1 MSWLNK
7 SLSHLQEISSTV
19 SNFAED
25 VLAAEPPPL
34 ENGED
39 ASDLRKERDFYKSE
53 VEKLRAHSI
62 NGGGSSIEQ
71 RIEIDDVRRKNEEY
85 QSRFEDL
92 SNQVTNLSEELE
104 DSIAENDKFS
114 KQNSKLSKQNS
125 TLLAQVDELSK
136 DNESLQKS
144 LEEVDAVHQEEIQ
157 ALLAQRDQLKSQL
170 DPSELAHSKS
180 QAAEIQKLKEEL
192 DALKVQRTES
202 PTPSSPS
209 PTPTSPSSAPD
220 FKLKMAKLQKQYKA
234 KIQALETKLKNAES
248 NYETMEKSYHE
259 TLSNT
264 SNTIAEEYKEKTQE
278 LEKKLEAAT
287 RQNEESS
294 ERIGK
299 MKEFVEILKNK
310 KDLLE
315 TELVMLKKQLEDTR
329 TIAEA
334 ANDHTNIEKKLE
346 FYMDKCQSLEAGVVM
361 SDTAKKQAVD
371 ENERTLRAL
380 NLAEDELQKSETM
393 NKNIQRHCQTLI
405 EQAEKQAQS
414 QLEIEAEL
422 EKLQDDKR
430 DLVQSLSEQKEK
442 ATELTTELKK
452 TSKKLKNVENEHKK
466 KYSAMETQLGEQ
478 VADISQKLEE
488 AEAKILGFKTM
499 AVDNDEAQAAVADG
513 IAKLRTENS
522 EKREQIQSLKDEL
535 ESSTKKLQNRLD
547 GCLLRE
553 KDLKCKL
560 SESKELVAQ
569 CEKEKSELVKKLKI
583 AAKSDVII
591 ADLRKANDS
600 LDKNF
605 VSQGH
610 KLARIEEELHACQ
623 RILEPVNKRKLELEE
638 TLAQYEKQYLANK
651 DTDIEKERD
660 MYRESSLRL
669 EKERADLEQKLIEFE
684 RISGET
690 QVAVAQMHAQNKE
703 DTKKSVESHENAIKK
718 YEENIKELEDEVA
731 EKMSRI
737 NELIASQASNTER
750 DEQIELLRENQKEEL
765 KRRDSL
771 VKKMEEDRAL
781 LTKMMAEAKNRADT
795 NEDSAEKFEKVLR
808 QRNEAYETLK
818 TVEEMM
824 AVKTKRMEQL
834 EEIRQSLEADLAEQT
849 QEYEAETN
857 SLLTAKTEACNKL
870 KALEK
875 ELATEKK
882 ARLRLKRDLEQDQE
896 IKKLQNADEE
906 SEVTANLRQELG
918 NLTSEIKN
926 KDDELSRMVVR
937 LTTLEEA
944 ENLLFSKVDVLEKQ
958 LSEERSEKSTVQEQ
972 ARILAE
978 KLKEI
983 ECHDSTVTTETALGQ
998 PEKES
1003 VEEKR
1008 VSNTT
1013 DGPEIEKLNET
1024 IEVLRDAE
1032 SSMFSK
1038 IQSLE
1043 KELAEAKMRSSV
1055 DPTMVAEIAA
1065 LKAEIV
1071 SLREREAFLSSNI
1084 EGLEKQLVEEKD
1096 VTEKLDAEIGELRAE
1111 LSSTLEQLED
1121 AEAAAQEAGS
1131 LLEQL
1136 RAVEQANLALKENLK
1151 TFENASTHATH
1162 LQSQIQQLQTAY
1174 AAKEHELATLQ
1185 KQLLASSE
1193 NSESSASIEMLQSA
1207 LIQREH
1213 QVEQA
1218 MKTSQMLEQQLRL
1231 MHEKQQEKL
1240 SDPDNMLEEQIAH
1253 LEAEKEYLQHV
1264 LKETKKESQEISNR
1278 LQETGQLLQA
1288 KSKQLDEFATKI
1300 DEAKRISDRQEMT
1313 QEAMNKL
1320 SHLVRAK
1327 DDEIEALNSKNQS
1340 LTEILRSDDAN
1351 KLINSKLE
1359 EIDALNKRVIEQ
1371 KQENGQLKD
1380 AIRKLETSCAVVNK
1394 QFDEYNEAIASER
1407 EDMRSLISAHEQ
1419 LHSQA
1424 EETELELAKLRIIVG
1439 KIRAHP
1445 QSRKSQIVE
1454 SASPSTVE
1462 INGDR
1467 DMLAHSVKN
1476 LRERCAG
1483 LEATNVAIKRDNDAL
1498 REQLM
1503 DRRDKWDNLELLN
1516 KKMAAEISSRDERMA
1531 EQLESIAELKANLIK
1546 KDQQLKDTE
1555 KDISEVDRLRERLV
1569 QVDLDHSE
1577 ELQLIQSNEERL
1589 QEQVDS
1595 LRSGLNDVT
1604 GARKDLEEKQQ
1615 ENARGQE
1622 IKEKQLLA
1630 ELEAAKKRD
1639 LANEKSISELR
1650 QFIDNF
1656 RDQKELEAK
1665 NKARRHGIEIQ
1676 RAQTEI
1682 NGLRQEITQLQ
1693 GRLTAAVAKKE
1704 ESKHLELQLLESEE
1718 KFDRLRAVI
1727 DEKAIE
1733 LDKSRKRLAE
1743 AREAAQKT
1751 IDKELAKNLLLKYI
1765 ALPAAKKEEGH
1776 SVLQHVF
1783 GLTAEELEQAT
1794 NSGAGWS
1801 SWLRAPRA
1809 VPVALDPNKSF
1820 SELLV
1825 NYLESNSQPANETQT
1840 PNQNNLPPLPANA
1853 MVGDIGRTTSS
1864 DNRDRGIEGRNAFT
1878 SPSIMSPLMTPSSK
1892 HQNAL
1897 LKGLLDD
1904 E

>member
-1 MSWLNK
+1 MNHVVSRRTTSTRERRRCVRSAERTRL
-7 SLSHLQEISSTV
+7 LQ
-19 SNFAED
+19 
-25 VLAAEPPPL
+25 
-34 ENGED
+34 
-39 ASDLRKERDFYKSE
+39 
-53 VEKLRAHSI
+53 
-62 NGGGSSIEQ
+62 
-71 RIEIDDVRRKNEEY
+71 
-85 QSRFEDL
+85 
-92 SNQVTNLSEELE
+92 
-104 DSIAENDKFS
+104 
-114 KQNSKLSKQNS
+114 
-125 TLLAQVDELSK
+125 

-144 LEEVDAVHQEEIQ
+144 LEDVDAVHQEEIQ
-157 ALLAQRDQLKSQL
+157 AVLAQRDQLKSQL
-170 DPSELAHSKS
+170 DPTELALTKS
-180 QAAEIQKLKEEL
+180 QAAEIQKLKHEL
-192 DALKVQRTES
+192 DLFKRTES
-202 PTPSSPS
+202 PTFPRSSSPTQS
-209 PTPTSPSSAPD
+209 DIKPD
-220 FKLKMAKLQKQYKA
+220 IKLKMAKLQKQNKA
-234 KIQALETKLKNAES
+234 KIQALEAKLKETEENCASYKTINEELEAKVAKNERDYLNLIDKEAE
-248 NYETMEKSYHE
+248 MKLVFEKQVKE
-259 TLSNT
+259 LTARVLNQEEK
-264 SNTIAEEYKEKTQE
+264 NGEGIAEVDEIAKEHREKTQE

-287 RQNEESS
+287 RQNDESS
-294 ERIGK
+294 DRIGK

-371 ENERTLRAL
+371 ENERTLKAL
-380 NLAEDELQKSETM
+380 HLKEEELQKTETM
-393 NKNIQRHCQTLI
+393 KMNIQRHCQTLI

-422 EKLQDDKR
+422 EKLQNDKR
-430 DLVQSLSEQKEK
+430 DLVQSLTEQKER
-442 ATELTTELKK
+442 ANELQTELKK

-466 KYSAMETQLGEQ
+466 KYSMMETQLSEQ

-488 AEAKILGFKTM
+488 ADAKILGFKTM

-513 IAKLRTENS
+513 ISKLRRENS

-535 ESSTKKLQNRLD
+535 DVSTKKLQNRLD

-553 KDLKCKL
+553 KDLKNKV

-569 CEKEKSELVKKLKI
+569 CEKEKSELAKKLKK
-583 AAKSDVII
+583 AAKSDIII
-591 ADLRKANDS
+591 ADLRKQNDS

-605 VSQGH
+605 ISQGH
-610 KLARIEEELHACQ
+610 KLARIEEELNACQ
-623 RILEPVNKRKLELEE
+623 RILEPVNVRKIELEE
-638 TLAQYEKQYLANK
+638 KLALYEKQYLANK
-651 DTDIEKERD
+651 DMNIEKERD

-669 EKERADLEQKLIEFE
+669 EKERGDLEQKLLEFE

-690 QVAVAQMHAQNKE
+690 QVAVAQMHAQNKDE
-703 DTKKSVESHENAIKK
+703 TKKLVELHEKTINK
-718 YEENIKELEDEVA
+718 YEENIKELEEEVA

-737 NELIASQASNTER
+737 NELIASESSNTEQ
-750 DEQIELLRENQKEEL
+750 DEQIKLLRDSHKEEL

-781 LTKMMAEAKNRADT
+781 LTQMVSEAKDRADT

-808 QRNEAYETLK
+808 QRNEAYELVK
-818 TVEEMM
+818 NVEEMLT
-824 AVKTKRMEQL
+824 VKTKRMEQL
-834 EEIRQSLEADLAEQT
+834 EEMRQSLEADLAEQT

-857 SLLTAKTEACNKL
+857 SLLTAKAEAFYKL
-870 KALEK
+870 KTIEK
-875 ELATEKK
+875 ELASEKK
-882 ARLRLKRDLEQDQE
+882 AKLRLKRDLEQDQK
-896 IKKLQNADEE
+896 IKKLQSADLE
-906 SEVTANLRQELG
+906 SEVTANLRQEIG
-918 NLTSEIKN
+918 NLTSKVKT
-926 KDDELSRMVVR
+926 KDDELSRMAVR

-944 ENLLFSKVDVLEKQ
+944 ENLLFSKADVLEKQ
-958 LSEERSEKSTVQEQ
+958 LSEERFEKGAVQEQ

-978 KLKEI
+978 KLEALKGK
-983 ECHDSTVTTETALGQ
+983 DSTVSADLEQ

-1003 VEEKR
+1003 LEEKLL
-1008 VSNTT
+1008 SKTT

-1024 IEVLRDAE
+1024 IELLRDAE

-1043 KELAEAKMRSSV
+1043 KELAEEQAKSVEMRSS
-1055 DPTMVAEIAA
+1055 DDTKIIEEIATLNA
-1065 LKAEIV
+1065 AIV
-1071 SLREREAFLSSNI
+1071 SLREREVLLSSNI
-1084 EGLEKQLVEEKD
+1084 EGLEKMLVEEKD

-1136 RAVEQANLALKENLK
+1136 RAVEQANLALKDKLK
-1151 TFENASTHATH
+1151 TFENASTQATH
-1162 LQSQIQQLQTAY
+1162 LQSQIQQLQAAY

-1185 KQLLASSE
+1185 KQLLVSSE
-1193 NSESSASIEMLQSA
+1193 NSESSTSIEILQSA

-1264 LKETKKESQEISNR
+1264 LK
-1278 LQETGQLLQA
+1278 
-1288 KSKQLDEFATKI
+1288 D
-1300 DEAKRISDRQEMT
+1300 
-1313 QEAMNKL
+1313 
-1320 SHLVRAK
+1320 HLVRAK

-1340 LTEILRSDDAN
+1340 LTEILRSDDASSH
-1351 KLINSKLE
+1351 INSKLE

-1380 AIRKLETSCAVVNK
+1380 AVRKLETSCLMVNK
-1394 QFDEYNEAIASER
+1394 QFDEYNEAIVSER
-1407 EDMRSLISAHEQ
+1407 VDMRSLISSHEQ

-1445 QSRKSQIVE
+1445 QSSKIAE
-1454 SASPSTVE
+1454 SSSPSTVE

-1498 REQLM
+1498 RDQLM

-1516 KKMAAEISSRDERMA
+1516 KKMAAEISSRDERLA
-1531 EQLESIAELKANLIK
+1531 EHLESIAELKANMNK
-1546 KDQQLKDTE
+1546 MDQQLKDTE
-1555 KDISEVDRLRERLV
+1555 KDISELDRLRERLV

-1630 ELEAAKKRD
+1630 ELEVAKKRD

-1693 GRLTAAVAKKE
+1693 GRLTAAIAKKE

-1765 ALPAAKKEEGH
+1765 ALPSAKKEEGH

-1783 GLTAEELEQAT
+1783 GLSAEELEQAT

-1825 NYLESNSQPANETQT
+1825 NYLESNSQPSNADQQN
-1840 PNQNNLPPLPANA
+1840 PNQHNLPPLPANA

-1864 DNRDRGIEGRNAFT
+1864 ENRDRGIEGRNAFT